1 MTVCQIVCVVCT
13 WSMPDGVLCAD
24 GFTPGTSI
32 VLCVGGGAFGFPELL
47 QVVASLLSGARTSED
62 EIREAF
68 RVFDRDGN
76 GYVNAAELK
85 HVMTNLGEKLT
96 DEEVD
101 EMIREIDVEGDG
113 QINYEGKLTCFS
125 KISEAQVVCRLTIA
139 TRVTKER

>member
-1 MTVCQIVCVVCT
+1 V
-13 WSMPDGVLCAD
+13 
-24 GFTPGTSI
+24 
-32 VLCVGGGAFGFPELL
+32 CVGGGTFGFPELL

-68 RVFDRDGN
+68 KVFDRDGN

-96 DEEVD
+96 DAEVD

-113 QINYEGKLTCFS
+113 QINYEGRSFCHSTIY
-125 KISEAQVVCRLTIA
+125 KIITY
-139 TRVTKER
+139 